1 MVTVRTPSEIFDEP
15 NAQMESL
22 IGSYPV
28 ALATLIG
35 QWRGRFD
42 RSCLS
47 TARLS
52 LLTMECP
59 LLGDYGR

>member
-1 MVTVRTPSEIFDEP
+1 MVTVRTPSEVLDKP
-15 NAQMESL
+15 NHTSGIADRQLSGCAGN
-22 IGSYPV
+22 INGAV
-28 ALATLIG
+28 T
-35 QWRGRFD
+35 RRF
-42 RSCLS
+42 RRIAP